1 MTLGTPLAGPLSYV
15 YTGNPFVDAG
25 IAAML
30 AWADQT
36 RPEEL
41 SMEDLSTLKETLLN
55 IYPTSA

>member
-1 MTLGTPLAGPLSYV
+1 MTMEAPLYL

-30 AWADQT
+30 AWVDKT

-41 SMEDLSTLKETLLN
+41 STEDLSRLKEDLLST
-55 IYPTSA
+55 PRHD